1 MKRIAVVGSGIS
13 GMAAAYLLS
22 PHAHVTLY
30 EKNPVAGG
38 HSRTLTVDYADRT
51 IQVDTGFIVF
61 NHATY
66 PNLLGLFAQLGV
78 ATEQSDMSFS
88 FTTENGRFEWG
99 AQNLNAVFATRRNL
113 LSPAFYRMIA
123 DVARFFRASESV
135 IEKNPQLI
143 LAELVTHMKLGR
155 GFRDN
160 FLLPMGAA
168 IWSSPAE
175 QMLEFPAASFVRFF
189 RNHGLLSFSG
199 QHQWYTVTG
208 GSQEYVKKILQ
219 PIQEIRLASPVVR
232 IESVGTQHRVIT
244 QGGDAQTY
252 DEVVIAAHAD
262 EALAMMDAPTD
273 AEREVLGAFR
283 YQKNMAYLHRD
294 TTIMPRRKACW
305 ASWNYHA
312 DGTDGVAVTY
322 WMNRLQNI
330 DERYPLFVTLNPAQP
345 IAQERI
351 FNVHAFTHPVFTNE
365 AVAAQAR
372 IPEIQ
377 GKRGLW
383 FCGAYQRNGF
393 HEDGLWSAVRVAQA
407 MGVRVPW
414 L

>member
-1 MKRIAVVGSGIS
+1 
-13 GMAAAYLLS
+13 MAAAHLLA
-22 PHAHVTLY
+22 PHAQVTLY
-30 EKNPVAGG
+30 EKNAIAGG
-38 HSRTLTVDYADRT
+38 HSRTLTVDYEGRS
-51 IQVDTGFIVF
+51 IPVDTGFIVF

-78 ATEQSDMSFS
+78 ATEKSDMSFS
-88 FTTENGRFEWG
+88 FATDGGRFEWG

-113 LSPAFYRMIA
+113 LSPKFYRMIA
-123 DVARFFRASESV
+123 DVARFFRASEAV
-135 IEKNPQLI
+135 VEAHPQLT
-143 LAELVTHMKLGR
+143 LAGLVQHMKLGR

-208 GSQEYVKKILQ
+208 GSQEYVRKILRSI
-219 PIQEIRLASPVVR
+219 PEIRLASPVVR
-232 IESVGTQHRVIT
+232 IDSSGSRHRVIT
-244 QGGDAQTY
+244 QDGDAQAY

-262 EALAMMDAPTD
+262 EALAMLDAPTE
-273 AEREVLGAFR
+273 AERAVLGAFR
-283 YQKNMAYLHRD
+283 YQKNIAYLHRD
-294 TTIMPRRKACW
+294 TSIMPRRKSCW
-305 ASWNYHA
+305 ASWNYQA
-312 DGTDGVAVTY
+312 DGKDGVAVTY

-345 IAQERI
+345 IAQDKL
-351 FNVHAFTHPVFTNE
+351 FNAHAFTHPVFTNE

-393 HEDGLWSAVRVAQA
+393 HEDGLWSAVRVAQM

>member
-1 MKRIAVVGSGIS
+1 
-13 GMAAAYLLS
+13 MAAAHLLA
-22 PHAHVTLY
+22 PHAQVTLY
-30 EKNPVAGG
+30 ERNAVAGG
-38 HSRTLTVDYADRT
+38 HSRTLTVDYDGKS
-51 IQVDTGFIVF
+51 IPVDTGFIVF

-78 ATEQSDMSFS
+78 ATEKSDMSFS
-88 FTTENGRFEWG
+88 FATDGGRFEWG

-113 LSPAFYRMIA
+113 LSPKFYRMIA
-123 DVARFFRASESV
+123 DVARFFRASEAV
-135 IEKNPQLI
+135 VEAHPQLT
-143 LAELVTHMKLGR
+143 LAGLVQHMKLGR

-208 GSQEYVKKILQ
+208 GSQEYVKKILGS
-219 PIQEIRLASPVVR
+219 IQEIRLASPVVR
-232 IESVGTQHRVIT
+232 IESLGTQHHVIT
-244 QGGDAQTY
+244 QDGDAQAY

-262 EALAMMDAPTD
+262 EALAMLDAPTE
-273 AEREVLGAFR
+273 AERAVLGAFR

-294 TTIMPRRKACW
+294 TSIMPRRSSCW
-305 ASWNYHA
+305 ASWNYQA
-312 DGTDGVAVTY
+312 DGKEGVAVTY

-345 IAQERI
+345 IAQDKL
-351 FNVHAFTHPVFTNE
+351 FNAHAFTHPVFTNE

-393 HEDGLWSAVRVAQA
+393 HEDGLWSAVRVAQM
-407 MGVRVPW
+407 MGVGVPW

>member
-38 HSRTLTVDYADRT
+38 HSRTLTVDYEGKT
-51 IQVDTGFIVF
+51 IPVDTGFIVF

-88 FTTENGRFEWG
+88 FTMDGGRFEWG

-113 LSPAFYRMIA
+113 LSPTFYRMIA
-123 DVARFFRASESV
+123 DVARFFRASEAV
-135 IEKNPQLI
+135 IDKNPQLT

-175 QMLEFPAASFVRFF
+175 QMLQFPAASFVRFF

-219 PIQEIRLASPVVR
+219 PIQEIRLVSPVVR
-232 IESVGTQHRVIT
+232 IESVGTQHRVTT
-244 QGGDAQTY
+244 QDGDAQTY

-273 AEREVLGAFR
+273 AERAVLGAFR
-283 YQKNMAYLHRD
+283 YQKNTAYLHRD

-312 DGTDGVAVTY
+312 DGTNGVAVTY

-345 IAQERI
+345 IAPERI
-351 FNVHAFTHPVFTNE
+351 FNVHPFTHPVFTNE

-393 HEDGLWSAVRVAQA
+393 HEDGLWSAVRVAQM

>member
-1 MKRIAVVGSGIS
+1 
-13 GMAAAYLLS
+13 MAAAHLLA
-22 PHAHVTLY
+22 PHAQVTLY
-30 EKNPVAGG
+30 EKNAIAGG
-38 HSRTLTVDYADRT
+38 HSRTLTVDYEGRP
-51 IQVDTGFIVF
+51 IPVDTGFIVF

-78 ATEQSDMSFS
+78 ATEKSDMSFS
-88 FTTENGRFEWG
+88 FATDGGRFEWG

-113 LSPAFYRMIA
+113 LSPKFYRMIA
-123 DVARFFRASESV
+123 DVARFFRTSEAV
-135 IEKNPQLI
+135 VEAHPQLT
-143 LAELVTHMKLGR
+143 LAGLVQHMKLGR

-208 GSQEYVKKILQ
+208 GSQEYVRKILRSI
-219 PIQEIRLASPVVR
+219 PEIRLASPVVR
-232 IESVGTQHRVIT
+232 IESSGSQHRVIT
-244 QGGDAQTY
+244 QDGDAQAY

-262 EALAMMDAPTD
+262 EALAMLDAPTE
-273 AEREVLGAFR
+273 AERAVLGAFR

-294 TTIMPRRKACW
+294 TSIMPRRRSCW
-305 ASWNYHA
+305 ASWNYQA
-312 DGTDGVAVTY
+312 DGKDGVAVTY

-330 DERYPLFVTLNPAQP
+330 DEHYPLFVTLNPAQP
-345 IAQERI
+345 IAQDKL
-351 FNVHAFTHPVFTNE
+351 FNAHAFTHPVFTNE

-393 HEDGLWSAVRVAQA
+393 HEDGLWSAVRVDQM

>member
-1 MKRIAVVGSGIS
+1 
-13 GMAAAYLLS
+13 MAAAHLLA
-22 PHAHVTLY
+22 PHARVTLY
-30 EKNPVAGG
+30 EKNAVAGG
-38 HSRTLTVDYADRT
+38 HSRTLTVDYEGRP
-51 IQVDTGFIVF
+51 IPVDTGFIVF

-66 PNLLGLFAQLGV
+66 PNLLGLLAQLGV
-78 ATEQSDMSFS
+78 ATEKSDMSFS
-88 FTTENGRFEWG
+88 FATDGGRFEWG
-99 AQNLNAVFATRRNL
+99 AQNLNAVFATRCNL
-113 LSPAFYRMIA
+113 LSPKFYRMIA
-123 DVARFFRASESV
+123 DVARFFRTSEAV
-135 IEKNPQLI
+135 VEAHPQLT
-143 LAELVTHMKLGR
+143 LAGLVQHMKLGR

-208 GSQEYVKKILQ
+208 GSQEYVRKILRSI
-219 PIQEIRLASPVVR
+219 PEIRLASPVVR
-232 IESVGTQHRVIT
+232 IESSGSQHRVIT
-244 QGGDAQTY
+244 QDGDAQAY

-262 EALAMMDAPTD
+262 EALAMLDAPTE
-273 AEREVLGAFR
+273 AERAVLGAFR

-294 TTIMPRRKACW
+294 TSIMPRRRSCW
-305 ASWNYHA
+305 ASWNYQA
-312 DGTDGVAVTY
+312 DGKDGVAVTY

-345 IAQERI
+345 IAQDKL
-351 FNVHAFTHPVFTNE
+351 FNAHAFTHPVFTNE

-393 HEDGLWSAVRVAQA
+393 HEDGLWSAVRVAQM
-407 MGVRVPW
+407 MGVTVPW

>member
-1 MKRIAVVGSGIS
+1 
-13 GMAAAYLLS
+13 MAAAHLLA
-22 PHAHVTLY
+22 PHAQVTLY
-30 EKNPVAGG
+30 EKNAVAGG
-38 HSRTLTVDYADRT
+38 HSRTLTVDYDGKS
-51 IQVDTGFIVF
+51 IPVDTGFIVF

-78 ATEQSDMSFS
+78 ATEKSDMSFS
-88 FTTENGRFEWG
+88 FATNGGRFEWG

-113 LSPAFYRMIA
+113 LSPKFYRMIA
-123 DVARFFRASESV
+123 DVARFFRTSEAV
-135 IEKNPQLI
+135 VEAHPQLT
-143 LAELVTHMKLGR
+143 LAGLVQHMKLGR

-208 GSQEYVKKILQ
+208 GSQEYVRKILRS
-219 PIQEIRLASPVVR
+219 IQEIRLASPVVR
-232 IESVGTQHRVIT
+232 IESSGSQHRVIT
-244 QGGDAQTY
+244 QDGDAQAY

-262 EALAMMDAPTD
+262 EALAMLDAPTE
-273 AEREVLGAFR
+273 AERAVLGAFR

-294 TTIMPRRKACW
+294 TSIMPRRKSCW
-305 ASWNYHA
+305 ASWNYQA
-312 DGTDGVAVTY
+312 DGKEGVAVTY

-345 IAQERI
+345 IAQDKL
-351 FNVHAFTHPVFTNE
+351 FNAHAFTHPVFTNE

-372 IPEIQ
+372 ILEIQ

-393 HEDGLWSAVRVAQA
+393 HEDGLWSAVRVAQM
-407 MGVRVPW
+407 MGVTVPW

>member
-1 MKRIAVVGSGIS
+1 
-13 GMAAAYLLS
+13 MAAAHLLA
-22 PHAHVTLY
+22 PHAQVTLY
-30 EKNPVAGG
+30 EKNAIAGG
-38 HSRTLTVDYADRT
+38 HSRTLTVDYEGRP
-51 IQVDTGFIVF
+51 IPVDTGFIVF

-78 ATEQSDMSFS
+78 ATEKSDMSFS
-88 FTTENGRFEWG
+88 FATDGGRFEWG

-113 LSPAFYRMIA
+113 LSPKFYRMIA
-123 DVARFFRASESV
+123 DVARFFRTSEAV
-135 IEKNPQLI
+135 VEAHPQLT
-143 LAELVTHMKLGR
+143 LAGLVQHMKLGR

-208 GSQEYVKKILQ
+208 GSQEYVRKILRSI
-219 PIQEIRLASPVVR
+219 PEIRLASPVVR
-232 IESVGTQHRVIT
+232 IESSGSQHRVIT
-244 QGGDAQTY
+244 QDGDAQAY

-262 EALAMMDAPTD
+262 EALAMLDAPTE
-273 AEREVLGAFR
+273 AERAVLGAFR

-294 TTIMPRRKACW
+294 TSIMPRRRSCW
-305 ASWNYHA
+305 ASWNYQA
-312 DGTDGVAVTY
+312 DGKDGVAVTY

-330 DERYPLFVTLNPAQP
+330 DEHYPLFVTLNPAQP
-345 IAQERI
+345 IAQDKL
-351 FNVHAFTHPVFTNE
+351 FNAHAFTHPVFTNE

-393 HEDGLWSAVRVAQA
+393 HEDGLWSAVRVAQM